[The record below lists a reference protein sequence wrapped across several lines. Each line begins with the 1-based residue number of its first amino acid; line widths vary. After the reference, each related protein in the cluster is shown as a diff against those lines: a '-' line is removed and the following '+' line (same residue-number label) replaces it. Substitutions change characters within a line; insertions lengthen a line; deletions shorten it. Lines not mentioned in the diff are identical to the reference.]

1 MTELI
6 LNVEELNKMGLN
18 GQEFYLVEYDLN
30 SRRLI
35 PQDYKACPKCD
46 SHTENLKTGFCQKC
60 GADISTASIKSPI
73 TEQDKEERVR
83 YNKVANEIRNK
94 MFFAL
99 KFRIMATKHLES
111 AWLVSK
117 ERLSSAVAELD
128 AIKAEMKVGG
138 FDNVDKRIRIVPI
151 LTTEEGAEN
160 FEETKIA
167 FLLQF
172 CSEHLAYCDDG
183 LANQRI
189 AKSTVWRCVKTYEII
204 NVLAD
209 ELKTEDAKHEVRDM
223 AELLSDKISQVQA
236 MLEKQA
242 EEIKAGQ

>member
-1 MTELI
+1 
-6 LNVEELNKMGLN
+6 MGLN
-18 GQEFYLVEYDLN
+18 SEAFFLIEYDLN
-30 SRRLI
+30 SKRNI
-35 PQDYKACPKCD
+35 PKDFKVCPKCD
-46 SHTENLKTGFCQKC
+46 MQTENLKTLFCQKC
-60 GADISTASIKSPI
+60 GGDIATAPIKSPI
-73 TEQDKEERVR
+73 TESEKEERVR

-117 ERLSSAVAELD
+117 ERLGDAVTELD
-128 AIKAEMKVGG
+128 AIKAEMKKGG

-160 FEETKIA
+160 FEEMKIQ

-172 CSEHLAYCDDG
+172 CTEHIKYLDDG
-183 LANQRI
+183 LDNQRI
-189 AKSTVWRCVKTYEII
+189 AKSSLWRCAKTYEII
-204 NVLAD
+204 NILAD
-209 ELKTEDAKHEVRDM
+209 ELKTEDAKHEVKDM

-236 MLEKQA
+236 MMQAQEDEVKQV
-242 EEIKAGQ
+242 Q

>member
-1 MTELI
+1 MSELI

-18 GQEFYLVEYDLN
+18 GQEFYLIEYDLN

-35 PQDYKACPKCD
+35 PQDFKVCAKCNA
-46 SHTENLKTGFCQKC
+46 HTENLKTGFCAKC
-60 GADISTASIKSPI
+60 GADITNEVVKSPI
-73 TEQDKEERVR
+73 TESEKEERVR

-117 ERLSSAVAELD
+117 ERLTDAVKELD
-128 AIKAEMKVGG
+128 AIKVEMKRGG

-160 FEETKIA
+160 FEEMKVQ

-172 CSEHLAYCDDG
+172 CGEHLAYCDHALDE
-183 LANQRI
+183 QRI
-189 AKSTVWRCVKTYEII
+189 AKSSLWRCIKTYEII
-204 NVLAD
+204 NILAD
-209 ELKTEDAKHEVRDM
+209 ELKTEDAKHEVKDM
-223 AELLSDKISQVQA
+223 NELLSDKVSQVQQ
-236 MLEKQA
+236 MLQRQED
-242 EEIKAGQ
+242 ETKAGV